1 MCRSKIRLLCDL
13 AQQNKEG
20 GMSEVAEREKGE
32 MSKKRNFSTA
42 TRTESFGS
50 PQNTEQ
56 QTEQQT
62 NKRAKTGPASETPVR
77 NALSIPIAV
86 EVIQL
91 TKLAK
96 RAMTTF
102 ATAVSQQIAVAS
114 SNILQLPCEV
124 DISCQLFDAGS
135 MSIVCVV
142 KGDYSDLVKS
152 EL

>member
-1 MCRSKIRLLCDL
+1 
-13 AQQNKEG
+13 
-20 GMSEVAEREKGE
+20 MSEVVEREKGE

-56 QTEQQT
+56 QTEQQSKQQT

>member
-1 MCRSKIRLLCDL
+1 
-13 AQQNKEG
+13 
-20 GMSEVAEREKGE
+20 MSEVVEREKGE

-42 TRTESFGS
+42 TRIESFGS

-56 QTEQQT
+56 QTEQQSKQQT